1 MSKLKLTLLGE
12 RVAIQFTT
20 AEAKGG
26 LVTEEHTE
34 KKGVIVGLGQLSEYS
49 SLEVGDHVTFVSGVS
64 SYESTVHVDGK
75 ATMIMPVENILAVW
89 SK

>member
-1 MSKLKLTLLGE
+1 MSKLNLMLVGE

-20 AEAKGG
+20 AEANGG

-34 KKGVIVGLGQLSEYS
+34 KKGVVVATGQLPSDSFVGE
-49 SLEVGDHVTFVSGVS
+49 GDHVTFVSGVS
-64 SYESTVHVDGK
+64 SYEATVHVDGK

-89 SK
+89 GE